1 MGRVRNVAVAAIAT
15 VATVGAVSVAV
26 TAQPVL
32 TAPAA
37 ALNATEPA
45 LTAMSGDR
53 TTPVIVAP
61 PKTTPGRRGRIVG
74 GRVVGDL
81 DPETGS
87 QFFAKIFT
95 PDGAGFFCAGSL
107 VSGSHVLTRA
117 GCNVL
122 PGDVVRVGGTKLFD
136 GLEYKVQKVNAH
148 PGFNPVGDVHDIA
161 MLTLADPRS
170 EGAMIRAGVAPVAMN
185 THFGRPHGFYVTGF
199 GATDAAATTAGSL
212 QLKRGYQPLR
222 PWAACAPIFD
232 QVRLPGSGKPLPID
246 VHAQVCTNY
255 GSPKSG
261 ALCERDVGGP
271 MFRADTKWLGGV
283 KTKVYT
289 LYAVSSFWIGTAAE
303 RCPQGLPNVGTKVA
317 YYKRWIQA
325 AMA

>member
-15 VATVGAVSVAV
+15 VATVGVVSVVV

-32 TAPAA
+32 TVPDA
-37 ALNATEPA
+37 ALNATEPP

-53 TTPVIVAP
+53 TTPVIVTEA
-61 PKTTPGRRGRIVG
+61 KKSPGRKGRI
-74 GRVVGDL
+74 
-81 DPETGS
+81 
-87 QFFAKIFT
+87 IFT

-107 VSGSHVLTRA
+107 VSPRHVLTRA

-122 PGDVVRVGGTKLFD
+122 PGDVVRVGGTKLFE
-136 GLEYKVQKVNAH
+136 GLRYKVQKVNAH
-148 PGFNPVGDVHDIA
+148 PGFKPAGDVHDIA
-161 MLTLADPRS
+161 MLTLANPRS
-170 EGAMIRAGVAPVAMN
+170 EAVMLRDGVAP
-185 THFGRPHGFYVTGF
+185 
-199 GATDAAATTAGSL
+199 TAGSL

-222 PWAACAPIFD
+222 SWAECALIFD

-246 VHAQVCTNY
+246 VQAQVCTNF
-255 GSPKSG
+255 GSAKSG
-261 ALCERDVGGP
+261 ALCQRDVGGP
-271 MFRADTKWLGGV
+271 MFRVDTKWLGGV

-303 RCPQGLPNVGTKVA
+303 VCPQGLPNVGTKVA